1 MSPEKFKSSNSLNQK
16 PKTNR
21 TGSDSTILICF
32 YGFIATLVLVTLL
45 IASQAI
51 ITSKQNTQASLITE
65 TPIICDMHCYHN
77 GTCEVVRG
85 NGEISFKCNCPR
97 VSIPLF

>member
-21 TGSDSTILICF
+21 TGSDSTILICI
-32 YGFIATLVLVTLL
+32 YIFIATLVIFL
-45 IASQAI
+45 IARVF
-51 ITSKQNTQASLITE
+51 ITSKQNTQASSITE
-65 TPIICDMHCYHN
+65 TPIICDKHCYHN

>member
-21 TGSDSTILICF
+21 TGSDCTILICV
-32 YGFIATLVLVTLL
+32 YGFIATLVIFL
-45 IASQAI
+45 IARAI